1 MLMCEFRFPA
11 RLDSELL
18 QSAIPTSE
26 RGNMTTAEP
35 RKRTPLR
42 VALLATLLGVIGVM
56 TLFGGSSSRATS
68 LTISC
73 DGKGCIECDPSVQ
86 ECVPPA
92 PTPAPEPSVTPGPT
106 PSPEPSTPPAPT
118 PKPTPSTPAP
128 DPTPTPSV
136 EKCEGKGCVECN
148 NSTQECPEPP
158 APTPTP
164 TPSVTPSPTPTPD
177 PTPTPAPEPSP
188 SVPPAP
194 TPEPSTPAPDPTP
207 TPAPAPSPE
216 PSVTPTPDPTPTPAP
231 SPEPSVTP
239 TPESKPEPSVLAKTG
254 ASASNLAYIA
264 IITFAI
270 GWGAWNKSRQ
280 RRNA

>member
-56 TLFGGSSSRATS
+56 TLFGGSSSQATPFAVY
-68 LTISC
+68 C
-73 DGKGCIECDPSVQ
+73 G
-86 ECVPPA
+86 
-92 PTPAPEPSVTPGPT
+92 
-106 PSPEPSTPPAPT
+106 
-118 PKPTPSTPAP
+118 
-128 DPTPTPSV
+128 
-136 EKCEGKGCVECN
+136 GKGCVECN

-158 APTPTP
+158 APTPEP
-164 TPSVTPSPTPTPD
+164 SPSPSVTTPEPTPAPTPD

-188 SVPPAP
+188 
-194 TPEPSTPAPDPTP
+194 TP
-207 TPAPAPSPE
+207 TPAPSPE

-264 IITFAI
+264 AI
-270 GWGAWNKSRQ
+270 LAASGCEIWIKARQ
-280 RRNA
+280 KRRA